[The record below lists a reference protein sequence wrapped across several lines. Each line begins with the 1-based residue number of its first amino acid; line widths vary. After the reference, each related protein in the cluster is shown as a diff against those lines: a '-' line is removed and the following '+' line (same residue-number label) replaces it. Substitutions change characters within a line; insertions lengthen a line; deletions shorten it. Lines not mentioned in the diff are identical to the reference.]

1 GLLRLVRAE
10 FLSLRERDFV
20 SAARIQGVGDMRI
33 IFRHIL
39 PNAMGP
45 IYVSA
50 TLSVGGAIL
59 IESALSFLGLG
70 VQIPTPSW
78 GNILSNGRNYIDHA
92 WWLTLF
98 PGFAILFTV
107 LAFNLVGESLR
118 EALDPKMKG
127 RG

>member
-1 GLLRLVRAE
+1 MA
-10 FLSLRERDFV
+10 
-20 SAARIQGVGDMRI
+20 
-33 IFRHIL
+33 
-39 PNAMGP
+39 P

-78 GNILSNGRNYIDHA
+78 GNILTTGRMYINYA

-98 PGFAILFTV
+98 PGFAILITV
-107 LAFNLVGESLR
+107 LSFNLIGEGLR
-118 EALDPKMKG
+118 EKLDPKLKE
-127 RG
+127 RVN